1 MLSDVGSTPTIST
14 IDIKKQALGLF
25 FCGQLSVRVVG
36 VEANVGTA
44 VSEQVR

>member
-14 IDIKKQALGLF
+14 IDIKKQALCLF
-25 FCGQLSVRVVG
+25 FYGLLSVRLVG

-44 VSEQVR
+44 VGEQVR